1 MKVRLL
7 STVAASL
14 LIGLGVA
21 SAQSPNQ
28 QSTPERAPAAQ
39 QKAPAEKVSP
49 PMNAREHKGSETT
62 GQASPESK
70 TTGQASPD
78 SKMDRG
84 HSGTMNRSEDKEKS
98 SSGTK
103 APETSGQAPKS
114 ADQERTGA
122 GTKSQS
128 EPKAA
133 PNTQGQRG
141 ATENKSEM
149 NRDAT
154 DTNRTQGATTGQGAA
169 ASQAKLSTEQRTKI
183 TSVIRSQKVERV
195 EPSQLNVSLNV
206 GTRIPT
212 SVHVHRLPQ
221 EVVTVYPEWRGY
233 DYILVGEQIVIID
246 PRTHEIVYIIEA

>member
-1 MKVRLL
+1 MKARLL

-14 LIGLGVA
+14 LIGVGIA

-49 PMNAREHKGSETT
+49 PMNAREHKG
-62 GQASPESK
+62 PE

-78 SKMDRG
+78 SKTDR
-84 HSGTMNRSEDKEKS
+84 SGTMNRSSEHDKS
-98 SSGTK
+98 STGTK

-114 ADQERTGA
+114 ADQDKAGA

-141 ATENKSEM
+141 ATENKSDM
-149 NRDAT
+149 NRSSTETNKSQNNAQ
-154 DTNRTQGATTGQGAA
+154 DTRTNQSTTGQGAA
-169 ASQAKLSTEQRTKI
+169 SGQAKLSTEQRTKI
-183 TSVIRSQKVERV
+183 TSVIRSEKVERV
-195 EPSQLNVSLNV
+195 EPSQLNVAINV

-212 SVHVHRLPQ
+212 SVRVHRLPQ
-221 EVVTVYPEWRGY
+221 EVVTIYPEWRGY
-233 DYILVGEQIVIID
+233 DYILVGEKIVIID
-246 PRTHEIVYIIEA
+246 PRTHEIVFILEA